1 MNRVPPRS
9 RLSFALALALMCAAG
24 EAQPVRTTQA
34 PVVTQAP
41 QPAQPAA
48 QPPFDEWLAALRAD
62 ALARGISQKTVDEA
76 LGTVERLP
84 VVVERDRTQAE
95 LVLTLDTYLKRR
107 LTPRVVRDAKAA
119 AKAQKAVLR
128 KTTAAYGVPASVMV
142 AVWGLESNF
151 GRFTGS
157 RPVIAALATLSYD
170 TRRAAMF
177 REEIFAALRILDSGE
192 VTLAALTG
200 SWAGAM
206 GQVQFMP
213 SSYLKYAVDLDG
225 DRRRDIWTSTPDVL
239 ASIANYLEEHGW
251 VKGQRWGREVTIPP
265 TSAERV
271 ATAVPLRMTGGCT
284 AVREMTEARPLTV
297 WAALGIRQKNGTPL
311 PASDMPASLVRVDAH
326 AFLVYVNYEAL
337 LTYNCAHTY
346 ALSVA
351 FLSDKLGGQ

>member
-1 MNRVPPRS
+1 MNGVPPRS

-24 EAQPVRTTQA
+24 ASRPVSATQA
-34 PVVTQAP
+34 PVVIQAP
-41 QPAQPAA
+41 QPAQQAA
-48 QPPFDEWLAALRAD
+48 QPPFDQWLAALRAD

-76 LGTVERLP
+76 LGKVERLP

-107 LTPRVVRDAKAA
+107 LTPRVTRDAKAA
-119 AKAQKAVLR
+119 AKAQTAVLR
-128 KTTAAYGVPASVMV
+128 KTTTAYGVPASVMV
-142 AVWGLESNF
+142 AIWGLESNF

-170 TRRAAMF
+170 TRRATMF

-192 VTLAALTG
+192 VTLPALTG

-213 SSYLKYAVDLDG
+213 SSYLTYAVDFDG

-239 ASIANYLEEHGW
+239 ASIANYLKERGW
-251 VKGQRWGREVTIPP
+251 VKGQRWGREVAIPAA
-265 TSAERV
+265 SADRV
-271 ATAVPLRMTGGCT
+271 ATAVPLRMTGGCS
-284 AVREMTEARPLTV
+284 AVREMTEARPLHD
-297 WAALGIRQKNGTPL
+297 WAALGVRQKNGTAL
-311 PASDMPASLVRVDAH
+311 PVSDMPASLVRVDAH
-326 AFLVYVNYEAL
+326 AFLVYANYEAL